1 MHFIVAPVSSSPPSV
16 WEARQREQDLK
27 SQYPLFAKVHKI
39 TLKPRVFIKETK
51 FASHL
56 SRFKLDFCLFVGEAD
71 C

>member
-39 TLKPRVFIKETK
+39 ALESRVFIKETK
-51 FASHL
+51 FASL
-56 SRFKLDFCLFVGEAD
+56 CKLDFCLFVGEAD

>member
-39 TLKPRVFIKETK
+39 ALKSRVSFIKETK
-51 FASHL
+51 FASL
-56 SRFKLDFCLFVGEAD
+56 FKPDFCLFVGEAD

>member
-39 TLKPRVFIKETK
+39 TLKSRVFIKETK

>member
-39 TLKPRVFIKETK
+39 ALK
-51 FASHL
+51 
-56 SRFKLDFCLFVGEAD
+56 SRAFYKGDKVCLTF
-71 C
+71 